1 MHLSLFNWKSGLKL
15 AVITCQ
21 VLLISC
27 QSIPRTL
34 APSGAT
40 NLPLQLAVK
49 LTDGT
54 RLIGTTALTTFPL
67 QSEALGAMAI
77 PLAKV
82 RSLKINPDHESVVV
96 SLANGDKLQGSLGTV
111 SLKLQTLLGAVIV
124 PLKHATEIVIQPSS
138 GRLVEWEVLPFP
150 LDSHGHEGQAAT
162 IHGTDILL
170 QGNPVR
176 SLTSYTLP
184 LTIDCEFELEER
196 TTTDGGLWFH
206 VLNATDPRDLEPQQ
220 FVMLAMG
227 YAQGSESRTGE
238 LSVWKSNT
246 NNRDPLVWGRT
257 PFSFEAGRTYQL
269 RWELRSDGMKFTING
284 QMFDIPNVTFPWE
297 KLQVRIRGHQPN
309 NRWHVRNLVV
319 H

>member
-206 VLNATDPRDLEPQQ
+206 VLNATDPRDLE
-220 FVMLAMG
+220 
-227 YAQGSESRTGE
+227 
-238 LSVWKSNT
+238 
-246 NNRDPLVWGRT
+246 
-257 PFSFEAGRTYQL
+257 AGRTYQL